1 MPTKSETGRQKAA
14 IQVQAVYRGHR
25 TRQALMRVRS
35 ELLRFLSE
43 IEDSVELSWPTNGP
57 CFPRERK
64 ERSYHP
70 MKASSSGP
78 MVPNPPSPSFRDG
91 LVGTVDTM
99 TYCRSTAVQPST
111 ADRQLGREEIP
122 ACTVAVCC
130 PTDEEITNIR
140 KQDLQTKLRW
150 AEEAV
155 HNRKQILR
163 RMKKT

>member
-70 MKASSSGP
+70 MKASSSG
-78 MVPNPPSPSFRDG
+78 
-91 LVGTVDTM
+91 TVDTM